1 MSVFDT
7 LAMISD
13 SNIISANL
21 TIFKRAVDE
30 GAPVK
35 LVSSK
40 NSVKWRKLGLVYY
53 SRSKQRYFL
62 TEYSTKLLNRILRS
76 T

>member
-1 MSVFDT
+1 MSVFET

-13 SNIISANL
+13 SNIISENL
-21 TIFKRAVDE
+21 AIFMRAIE

-35 LVSSK
+35 MVTSK

-62 TEYSTKLLNRILRS
+62 TEYSTKLLKRILGS

>member
-1 MSVFDT
+1 MFDT

-13 SNIISANL
+13 SNIISENL
-21 TIFKRAVDE
+21 SIFTRAVND
-30 GAPVK
+30 GAPVNM
-35 LVSSK
+35 VSSK

-53 SRSKQRYFL
+53 SRSKQRYYL
-62 TEYSTKLLNRILRS
+62 TEYSTKLLRRILGS